1 MRSIILFRL
10 NNVPQPNDKEA
21 LQCRPS
27 EAADGSAAM
36 EIEQTLVFERCGRL
50 FWYTILAPLPIPIR
64 S

>member
-1 MRSIILFRL
+1 MCHNQMARRRY
-10 NNVPQPNDKEA
+10 NAAQA
-21 LQCRPS
+21 AAR
-27 EAADGSAAM
+27 AADGSAAM